1 MTNTRAATASWL
13 LPSQASPPKG
23 TKINLLTAWN
33 VACQGHWD
41 ELSCV
46 AWSPLLTTTEEI
58 RQAMLDKQK
67 QIREKFNAA
76 AINDEGGN

>member
-1 MTNTRAATASWL
+1 MTNEARAIVGYWK
-13 LPSQASPPKG
+13 LPSEFPPPKG

-46 AWSPLLTTTEEI
+46 AWSELLITTPEVRKVMIE
-58 RQAMLDKQK
+58 KQK
-67 QIREKFNAA
+67 QLREKFNEDAKE
-76 AINDEGGN
+76 NS

>member
-1 MTNTRAATASWL
+1 MTNTRATKASWL
-13 LPSQASPPKG
+13 LPSQAIPPKG

-46 AWSPLLTTTEEI
+46 AWSPLLTTTKEI

-67 QIREKFNAA
+67 QIREKWS
-76 AINDEGGN
+76 INEVAKENS